1 MEAGMIHPMAL
12 VEGAELGEG
21 VSVWQ
26 FASVIRGA
34 KIGEGTSI
42 GPYTKIDGAVI
53 GRNCRIQDHCSINPG
68 VVIGDYVFVGPGAI
82 FCNDMWPDA
91 THNGID
97 HEAVAAG
104 CTVRI
109 EDGASVCAG
118 ARVLP
123 GYIVGAGAFVA
134 AGAVVDKNV
143 PPYMVFRRNGYM
155 SYVPADERKR
165 MRLIC

>member
-1 MEAGMIHPMAL
+1 MIHPLAV
-12 VEGAELGEG
+12 VEGAELGAD
-21 VSVWQ
+21 VSIWQ

-34 KIGEGTSI
+34 KLGDGTSI
-42 GPYTKIDGAVI
+42 GPYTKVDGAVI

-104 CTVRI
+104 VTVRVG
-109 EDGASVCAG
+109 DGASIGAG
-118 ARVLP
+118 ARILP
-123 GYIVGAGAFVA
+123 GVTVGAGAVVA
-134 AGAVVDKNV
+134 AGATVDRNV
-143 PPYMVFRRNGYM
+143 PAAMVWRRNGYI
-155 SYVPADERKR
+155 SHVPPGRRTR